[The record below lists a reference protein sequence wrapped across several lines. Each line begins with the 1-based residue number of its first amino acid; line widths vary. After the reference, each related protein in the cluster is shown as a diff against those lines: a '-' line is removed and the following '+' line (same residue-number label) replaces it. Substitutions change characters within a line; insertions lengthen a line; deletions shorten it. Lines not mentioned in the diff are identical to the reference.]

1 MRRWVITAIVT
12 VSLVAAIGYWSRPSP
27 VQVSITHAE
36 LGPVEDAV
44 ANTRAGTVKACQ
56 RSRLSLPIGGQ
67 IAALNVTEGDQVSAG
82 QLLMSLW
89 NEDRQARLEQ
99 AKAMLLSAQREES
112 SACVTSR
119 SDRREA
125 SRLAG
130 LAKQNLVSAESADL
144 AVAKAEASEAACQA
158 AGARG
163 HQAEAEVELA
173 TALLAQTHLTAP
185 FDGIVAEVTGEIG
198 EYSTPSPPGVA
209 TPPAIDLLTLD
220 CHYISAPIDEVDAAS
235 IAPGMPARVTLDA
248 FRDQVFPAKVRRIAP
263 YVLEQQKQARTV
275 EVEAELDP
283 LDSDIV
289 LLAGYSADIEVI
301 MERRDKVLRLPTEL
315 FVDENYVYVVA
326 EDNTL
331 EKREV
336 TRGLAN
342 WRFTQ
347 IVAGVTPQDRVL
359 VDVGSKGIEP
369 GIKVVI
375 TDAPND

>member
-1 MRRWVITAIVT
+1 MRRWIITAIV
-12 VSLVAAIGYWSRPSP
+12 VVALVAAIGYWSQPSP
-27 VQVSITHAE
+27 VEVRITHAE
-36 LGPVEDAV
+36 LGLVEDAV

-99 AKAMLLSAQREES
+99 AKAMRLSAQREES

-125 SRLAG
+125 NRLGG
-130 LAKQNLVSAESADL
+130 LAKQNLVSEESADL

-163 HQAEAEVELA
+163 RQAEAEVELA
-173 TALLAQTHLTAP
+173 SALLAQTHLTAP

-209 TPPAIDLLTLD
+209 TPPAIDLLTID

-248 FRDQVFPAKVRRIAP
+248 FRDQVFPATVRRIAP

-275 EVEAELDP
+275 EVEAELEV
-283 LDSDIV
+283 LQGDIT

-301 MERRDKVLRLPTEL
+301 LEQRDKVLRLPTEL
-315 FVDENYVYVVA
+315 FVDEDFVYVVA
-326 EDNTL
+326 EDNSL

-336 TRGLAN
+336 SRGLAN
-342 WRFTQ
+342 WRYTE
-347 IVAGVTPQDRVL
+347 IASGVTSQDRVL

-369 GIKVVI
+369 GVKVVI
-375 TDAPND
+375 VDAPND